1 MTGVAV
7 TGYAVEWLE
16 LREGADAAARATE
29 LIDPLLQFLGDA
41 PLVIRDLGCGTGSMG
56 RSLAG
61 RLPGP
66 QHWILQ
72 DRDPGLLARAA
83 TEPPE
88 AAADGSPVTVAIEE
102 GDITDLRAADLAGTS
117 LVTASALLD
126 LLTAEQMAGLAAAC
140 AEAGCPA
147 LLVLT
152 VVGRVAF
159 TPEDPLDAELVAA
172 FNDHL
177 RGTVHGDSG
186 CVAHSRSAL
195 PVLSRPNSRRLLGP
209 DAVDAAIA
217 AFERSGMVV
226 RRRPSPWRLG
236 PAQAELTAQWL
247 QDWVAAA
254 VARRPYLAPVA
265 DAYLRRRLDA
275 CVAGA
280 LRVVVHHEDLLALPP
295 EGRS

>member
-1 MTGVAV
+1 VWGVTRVAV
-7 TGYAVEWLE
+7 TGYAIEWLQ

-29 LIDPLLQFLGDA
+29 LIDPLLPFLGDA
-41 PLVIRDLGCGTGSMG
+41 PLVIRDLACGTGSMG
-56 RSLAG
+56 RWLAG

-66 QHWILQ
+66 QHWILH

-83 TEPPE
+83 TEPPD

-126 LLTAEQMAGLAAAC
+126 LLTADQMAGLAEVC

-147 LLVLT
+147 LLALT
-152 VVGRVAF
+152 VVGRVEFAP
-159 TPEDPLDAELVAA
+159 TDPLDAELAAA

-177 RGTVHGDSG
+177 RQDFGLVGPS
-186 CVAHSRSAL
+186 HSVR
-195 PVLSRPNSRRLLGP
+195 SRRLLGP
-209 DAVDAAIA
+209 EAVDAAIA

-236 PAQAELTAQWL
+236 PAQGELTAQWL

-254 VARRPYLAPVA
+254 AARRPYLAPAA

-275 CVAGA
+275 CAAGA
-280 LRVVVHHEDLLALPP
+280 LRVVVHHDDLLALPV
-295 EGRS
+295 GRS